1 MQPTPDDVTSRHLAR
16 VVESSDDAIVSK
28 DLNGIIAFWNRA
40 AELIF
45 GYTAAE
51 AVGQSI
57 RMIIPAD
64 RQAEEDMVL
73 ARIREGNSITRFD
86 TVRQRK
92 DGTFIPISLTVSPIH
107 DDEGRV
113 IGASKIA
120 RDITVRTQAD
130 MAMRRLAAIVESSD
144 DAIISKD
151 LNGTILSWNAAA
163 ERVFGYTA
171 GEAIGQSI
179 RMLIP
184 AELQDEEDVVL
195 AKIRAGEKI
204 DHYETIRQRKDGT
217 RVNISL
223 TVSPLRNERGEV
235 VGASKVARDITE
247 RTRLVELTR
256 EHASNT
262 EKLGEV
268 GALVASRLDR
278 EAVVQKVTD
287 LATELTHAQF
297 GAFFY
302 NVTDPASGNAYMLYT
317 LALHMPFT
325 IRRFALGAFWLP
337 RHGVVHDATGAV
349 RAAVFMDAPLTP
361 RTTTTK
367 AQASAPFSSSSAS
380 SSSSSS
386 ASSTSSLSWSTGETT
401 SS

>member
-1 MQPTPDDVTSRHLAR
+1 MQQTPGDVRSRHLAR

-28 DLNGIIAFWNRA
+28 DLNGIITSWNRA
-40 AELIF
+40 AELMF

-86 TVRQRK
+86 TVRRRK
-92 DGTFIPISLTVSPIH
+92 DGTSIPISLTVSPIH
-107 DDEGRV
+107 NDEGQV

-130 MAMRRLAAIVESSD
+130 IVSRRLAAIVESSD

-151 LNGTILSWNAAA
+151 LNGTIMSWNTAA

-171 GEAIGQSI
+171 DEAIGQSI

-223 TVSPLRNERGEV
+223 TAKSW
-235 VGASKVARDITE
+235 VAYFS
-247 RTRLVELTR
+247 
-256 EHASNT
+256 A
-262 EKLGEV
+262 
-268 GALVASRLDR
+268 
-278 EAVVQKVTD
+278 
-287 LATELTHAQF
+287 
-297 GAFFY
+297 
-302 NVTDPASGNAYMLYT
+302 
-317 LALHMPFT
+317 
-325 IRRFALGAFWLP
+325 
-337 RHGVVHDATGAV
+337 
-349 RAAVFMDAPLTP
+349 TP
-361 RTTTTK
+361 R
-367 AQASAPFSSSSAS
+367 
-380 SSSSSS
+380 
-386 ASSTSSLSWSTGETT
+386 
-401 SS
+401 